1 LVMLSAFVAG
11 TQILPIQLETRWL
24 FAPLLGTGWLYPHII
39 ATLQPTLYGFGLAFV
54 VCSTIGAILGRSQ
67 YWRRVWEPVVAAFYS
82 VPKVTLFPLFVLL
95 FGLGLESRVVMAF
108 VHAVFPILI
117 AMMTGVKELNPVYTK
132 LARTERA
139 GPLQLITK
147 IYLPALGSALA
158 AATRLGLNLALLGVV
173 LSECFAA
180 KRGLGYLIMDAYAAD
195 RPDRMFAMIGVLYVV
210 AFVFMLLPAPVVA
223 WRKRRAA
230 ERRTP
235 VRDTATLNANRYKAV
250 P

>member
-1 LVMLSAFVAG
+1 
-11 TQILPIQLETRWL
+11 
-24 FAPLLGTGWLYPHII
+24 
-39 ATLQPTLYGFGLAFV
+39 
-54 VCSTIGAILGRSQ
+54 
-67 YWRRVWEPVVAAFYS
+67 
-82 VPKVTLFPLFVLL
+82 LL

-108 VHAVFPILI
+108 VHAVFPILV
-117 AMMTGVKELNPVYTK
+117 AMMTGVKELNPIYTK

-139 GPLQLITK
+139 SPLQLITK
-147 IYLPALGSALA
+147 IYLPALSPALA

-210 AFVFMLLPAPVVA
+210 AFVFMLLPAHVRA
-223 WRKRRAA
+223 WRKRSVA
-230 ERRTP
+230 ERQTSL
-235 VRDTATLNANRYKAV
+235 RDTSTINANRYKAA